1 MATKEL
7 KCGRCGV
14 EYVESTDV
22 GYLCDEPECNG
33 AVVEVVIQDTPKKR
47 TRKTNPLRWA
57 RHLDEDKSPR
67 KMVEAEPHL
76 LDNPAI
82 FGPEFATPTLAHAW
96 LGTPGNT
103 KPGYIHDLV
112 RISERGIVVEEVR
125 QLKLIQ
131 RTDDDAYV
139 TISKVTL

>member
-7 KCGRCGV
+7 KCGTCGV
-14 EYVESTDV
+14 VFGSTMDV
-22 GYLCDEPECNG
+22 GYACTKPGCDG
-33 AVVEVVIQDTPKKR
+33 VAVEVVTPDPPKKR
-47 TRKTNPLRWA
+47 SRKTNPLRWA
-57 RHLDEDKSPR
+57 RHLDEDRSPR

-76 LDNPAI
+76 VDNPTH